1 MRKYPMTVYG
11 AECLRQELHEL
22 KFVRRPQIIEAI
34 ATARAHGD
42 LKENAEYHAARE
54 QQSFAEGRIKDIE
67 SKLAAAQVVDISAF
81 PNDGKVIFGSTISL
95 INLNTNETVT
105 YQIVGDDEADL
116 KHNKISINSPI
127 ARAIIGKFE
136 GDSIDVNAPSGIIPY
151 EIAQVDYIAV
161 PVNG

>member
-1 MRKYPMTVYG
+1 MRKYPMTIYG

-67 SKLAAAQVVDISAF
+67 GKLAAAQVVDISVF

-95 INLNTNETVT
+95 VNLNTDETVT
-105 YQIVGDDEADL
+105 YQVVGDDEADI

-136 GDSIDVNAPSGIIPY
+136 GDNVEVNTPGGMVPY
-151 EIAQVDYIAV
+151 EISQVDYITSTFNV
-161 PVNG
+161 